1 MQPHG
6 DIVLNIGHVSLTL
19 FKKSIE
25 PSTVFCPIPN
35 GWKLCRLQNYL
46 GRMHNWAI
54 ENASAEALVP
64 ISNTRKE
71 NSKILFKKEC
81 SMTFKSTLFKN
92 TKFVNIQ
99 CREELRNGP
108 CDILFSLFL
117 LEIIQTSVQFAMTS
131 AILLLYFKIRDLKK
145 KVRGKYF
152 LNGKSSFVMTKLMIV
167 SSCSNLRLRVLS
179 SLIVLEKLW
188 SWYFWLTDRP
198 RREVAFCTY
207 VSLSV
212 IQRPQAGVGRG
223 QHIWCIAL
231 HTSLSFKWRC
241 IFEPC
246 EEQFFSHSS
255 SLLLWGTLKLFS
267 WYFLSKVP
275 DWKNNTNWFFCNI
288 YK

>member
-1 MQPHG
+1 MMQPHG
-6 DIVLNIGHVSLTL
+6 DIVLNIGRVSLTL
-19 FKKSIE
+19 FKKSIV

-46 GRMHNWAI
+46 GRMPNWAI

-145 KVRGKYF
+145 STRKIFFKWKE
-152 LNGKSSFVMTKLMIV
+152 LLCDDKIN
-167 SSCSNLRLRVLS
+167 
-179 SLIVLEKLW
+179 
-188 SWYFWLTDRP
+188 D
-198 RREVAFCTY
+198 
-207 VSLSV
+207 
-212 IQRPQAGVGRG
+212 
-223 QHIWCIAL
+223 
-231 HTSLSFKWRC
+231 SFKLFQPPPESAFLTNSSGKVMKL
-241 IFEPC
+241 IF
-246 EEQFFSHSS
+246 
-255 SLLLWGTLKLFS
+255 LA
-267 WYFLSKVP
+267 Y
-275 DWKNNTNWFFCNI
+275 
-288 YK
+288 